1 MNFNSLG
8 NKQKQKQANKM
19 KIEFQNSIVKLSFLC
34 LIKDIKIAWINNT
47 CHELVLSDS
56 NVMRI
61 KNLLV
66 HKRTL
71 DHLAKFG

>member
-1 MNFNSLG
+1 MNLNSLG

-47 CHELVLSDS
+47 CHELV
-56 NVMRI
+56 
-61 KNLLV
+61 
-66 HKRTL
+66 
-71 DHLAKFG
+71 